1 MLLERCEYTPLR
13 IIWFALI
20 TGIGSTRVTRGFYEL
35 LKNIGFTN
43 LPWLPNTAIKTCTS
57 LKTRHWSG
65 VILSVTT
72 SRDIFNKK
80 KAKTEGALYK
90 DLFMPTL
97 SLRWY
102 VVMLYLPSK
111 KITKTKTETMCK
123 NCERKISNCYGME
136 WKSNQA
142 SPNVQNKSILG
153 LILEH
158 TILLLLNTLRLLYL
172 SAHRKN
178 QPQCAAKS

>member
-1 MLLERCEYTPLR
+1 M
-13 IIWFALI
+13 
-20 TGIGSTRVTRGFYEL
+20 
-35 LKNIGFTN
+35 
-43 LPWLPNTAIKTCTS
+43 
-57 LKTRHWSG
+57 
-65 VILSVTT
+65 TT

-111 KITKTKTETMCK
+111 KITKTETMCK

-158 TILLLLNTLRLLYL
+158 TILLLSKLKHTQTAL
-172 SAHRKN
+172 SFR
-178 QPQCAAKS
+178 PQKKPTSVCGKILMRIEQTGILVMP